1 MKILSVVGARPQFVK
16 LAPVAHA
23 AAAADVEHAIVHTGQ
38 HYDPMLSDV
47 FFRDLGIPAP
57 DRHLGVGSGGHGA
70 QTGQILAAMD
80 DAITELAPD
89 VVLVYGDTNSTLAG
103 ALSAVKLHVPVA
115 HLEAG
120 LRSFNRA
127 MPEEINRVLTD
138 HAADLC
144 LAPTAVAVEHL
155 AAEGIAVKWVFSQ
168 GSNRSLEYLN
178 GGSVDFASTAGLAAV
193 LSRANGSPV
202 KTVYI
207 ASRPEWT
214 ALAVPKD
221 SPIKT
226 LADLK
231 GKKVAATKGTDPYL
245 FLLRSLQSA
254 GLGKGDVEIVH
265 LQHPD
270 GRVALERGDVDAW
283 SGLDPHLAASQLQA
297 GSRLLY
303 RNVEF
308 NSYGVLNVSDRFLK
322 EQPQLIG
329 KVIAAYEEARQW
341 TLAHPQQTAELLAS
355 DGPALLHVAID
366 ARANVWPLV
375 PPNTANSHMLDAN
388 PAHRAQETVNA
399 IPA

>member
-1 MKILSVVGARPQFVK
+1 MKSFKPRHL
-16 LAPVAHA
+16 LAALLAATLPLGTQA
-23 AAAADVEHAIVHTGQ
+23 AAPKEVRLDYAYYAPTSLVLKDQGILEKRLAAD
-38 HYDPMLSDV
+38 
-47 FFRDLGIPAP
+47 
-57 DRHLGVGSGGHGA
+57 
-70 QTGQILAAMD
+70 
-80 DAITELAPD
+80 
-89 VVLVYGDTNSTLAG
+89 
-103 ALSAVKLHVPVA
+103 
-115 HLEAG
+115 
-120 LRSFNRA
+120 
-127 MPEEINRVLTD
+127 
-138 HAADLC
+138 
-144 LAPTAVAVEHL
+144 
-155 AAEGIAVKWVFSQ
+155 GIAVKWVFSQ

-178 GGSVDFASTAGLAAV
+178 GGSIDFASTAGLAAV

-221 SPIKT
+221 SPIKS

-231 GKKVAATKGTDPYL
+231 GKKIAATKGTDPYL
-245 FLLRSLQSA
+245 FLLRSLNTA

-308 NSYGVLNVSDRFLK
+308 NSYGVLNVSDSFLK

-341 TLAHPQQTAELLAS
+341 TLAHPQQTAELLAREAKLPLEVAKLQLS
-355 DGPALLHVAID
+355 RTDFSNPQPGAEHVAALKAAAPILLD
-366 ARANVWPLV
+366 EQLVRPGTDVAAVVDQLISPQLAAGVIGQPLAK
-375 PPNTANSHMLDAN
+375 T
-388 PAHRAQETVNA
+388 E
-399 IPA
+399 

>member
-1 MKILSVVGARPQFVK
+1 MKSFKPRHL
-16 LAPVAHA
+16 LAALLAATLPLGTQA
-23 AAAADVEHAIVHTGQ
+23 AAPKEVRLDYAYYAPTSLVLKDQGILEKRLAAD
-38 HYDPMLSDV
+38 
-47 FFRDLGIPAP
+47 
-57 DRHLGVGSGGHGA
+57 
-70 QTGQILAAMD
+70 
-80 DAITELAPD
+80 
-89 VVLVYGDTNSTLAG
+89 
-103 ALSAVKLHVPVA
+103 
-115 HLEAG
+115 
-120 LRSFNRA
+120 
-127 MPEEINRVLTD
+127 
-138 HAADLC
+138 
-144 LAPTAVAVEHL
+144 
-155 AAEGIAVKWVFSQ
+155 GIAVKWVFSQ

-178 GGSVDFASTAGLAAV
+178 GGSIDFASTAGLAAV

-231 GKKVAATKGTDPYL
+231 GKKIAATKGTDPYL
-245 FLLRSLQSA
+245 FLLRSLNTA

-308 NSYGVLNVSDRFLK
+308 NSYGVLNVSDSFLK

-341 TLAHPQQTAELLAS
+341 TLAHPQQTAELLAREAKLPLEVARLQLS
-355 DGPALLHVAID
+355 RTDFSNPQPGAEHVAALKAAAPILLD
-366 ARANVWPLV
+366 EQLVRPGTDVAAVVDQLISPQLAAGVIGQPLAK
-375 PPNTANSHMLDAN
+375 T
-388 PAHRAQETVNA
+388 E
-399 IPA
+399 

>member
-1 MKILSVVGARPQFVK
+1 VLKDQGILEKR
-16 LAPVAHA
+16 L
-23 AAAADVEHAIVHTGQ
+23 AAD
-38 HYDPMLSDV
+38 
-47 FFRDLGIPAP
+47 
-57 DRHLGVGSGGHGA
+57 
-70 QTGQILAAMD
+70 
-80 DAITELAPD
+80 
-89 VVLVYGDTNSTLAG
+89 
-103 ALSAVKLHVPVA
+103 
-115 HLEAG
+115 
-120 LRSFNRA
+120 
-127 MPEEINRVLTD
+127 
-138 HAADLC
+138 
-144 LAPTAVAVEHL
+144 
-155 AAEGIAVKWVFSQ
+155 GIAVKWVFSQ

-178 GGSVDFASTAGLAAV
+178 GGSIDFASTAGLAAV

-221 SPIKT
+221 SPIKS

-231 GKKVAATKGTDPYL
+231 GKKIAATKGTDPYL
-245 FLLRSLQSA
+245 FLLRSLNTA

-355 DGPALLHVAID
+355 EAKLPLEVAKLQLSRTDFSNPQPGAEHVAALKAAASILLD
-366 ARANVWPLV
+366 EQLVRPGTDVAAVVDQLISPQLAAGVIGQPLAK
-375 PPNTANSHMLDAN
+375 T
-388 PAHRAQETVNA
+388 E
-399 IPA
+399 

>member
-1 MKILSVVGARPQFVK
+1 MKSFKPRHL
-16 LAPVAHA
+16 LAALLA
-23 AAAADVEHAIVHTGQ
+23 AALPVTTYAAAPKEVRLDYAYYAPTSLVLKDQGLLEKRLAAD
-38 HYDPMLSDV
+38 
-47 FFRDLGIPAP
+47 
-57 DRHLGVGSGGHGA
+57 
-70 QTGQILAAMD
+70 
-80 DAITELAPD
+80 
-89 VVLVYGDTNSTLAG
+89 
-103 ALSAVKLHVPVA
+103 
-115 HLEAG
+115 
-120 LRSFNRA
+120 
-127 MPEEINRVLTD
+127 
-138 HAADLC
+138 
-144 LAPTAVAVEHL
+144 
-155 AAEGIAVKWVFSQ
+155 GIAVKWVFSQ

-178 GGSVDFASTAGLAAV
+178 GGSIDFASTAGLAAV

-221 SPIKT
+221 SAIKT

-245 FLLRSLQSA
+245 FLLRSLHSV
-254 GLGKGDVEIVH
+254 GLDKGDVEIVH

-303 RNVEF
+303 RNLEF
-308 NSYGVLNVSDRFLK
+308 NSYGVLNVSDSFLK

-341 TLAHPQQTAELLAS
+341 TLAHPQQTAELLAKEAKLPLEVAKLQLS
-355 DGPALLHVAID
+355 RTDFSNPQPGAEHVAALKAAAPILLD
-366 ARANVWPLV
+366 EQLVRPGTDVAAVVDQLISPQVAAAVIGQPL
-375 PPNTANSHMLDAN
+375 AKAE
-388 PAHRAQETVNA
+388 R
-399 IPA
+399 

>member
-1 MKILSVVGARPQFVK
+1 MKSFKPRHL
-16 LAPVAHA
+16 LAALLAATLPLGTQA
-23 AAAADVEHAIVHTGQ
+23 AAPKVVRLDYAYYAPTSLVLKDQGILEKRLAAD
-38 HYDPMLSDV
+38 
-47 FFRDLGIPAP
+47 
-57 DRHLGVGSGGHGA
+57 
-70 QTGQILAAMD
+70 
-80 DAITELAPD
+80 
-89 VVLVYGDTNSTLAG
+89 
-103 ALSAVKLHVPVA
+103 
-115 HLEAG
+115 
-120 LRSFNRA
+120 
-127 MPEEINRVLTD
+127 
-138 HAADLC
+138 
-144 LAPTAVAVEHL
+144 
-155 AAEGIAVKWVFSQ
+155 GIAVKWVFSQ

-178 GGSVDFASTAGLAAV
+178 GGSIDFASTAGLAAV

-231 GKKVAATKGTDPYL
+231 GKKIAATKGTDPYL
-245 FLLRSLQSA
+245 FLLRSLNTA

-308 NSYGVLNVSDRFLK
+308 NSYGVLNVSDSFLK

-341 TLAHPQQTAELLAS
+341 TLAHPQQTAELLAREAKLPLEVAKLQLS
-355 DGPALLHVAID
+355 RTDFSNPQPGAEHVAALKAAASILLD
-366 ARANVWPLV
+366 EQLVRPGTDVAAVVDQLISPQLAAGVIGQPLAK
-375 PPNTANSHMLDAN
+375 T
-388 PAHRAQETVNA
+388 E
-399 IPA
+399 

>member
-1 MKILSVVGARPQFVK
+1 MKSFKPRHL
-16 LAPVAHA
+16 LAALLAATLPLGTQA
-23 AAAADVEHAIVHTGQ
+23 AAPKEVRLDYAYYAPTSLVLKDQGILEKRLAAD
-38 HYDPMLSDV
+38 
-47 FFRDLGIPAP
+47 
-57 DRHLGVGSGGHGA
+57 
-70 QTGQILAAMD
+70 
-80 DAITELAPD
+80 
-89 VVLVYGDTNSTLAG
+89 
-103 ALSAVKLHVPVA
+103 
-115 HLEAG
+115 
-120 LRSFNRA
+120 
-127 MPEEINRVLTD
+127 
-138 HAADLC
+138 
-144 LAPTAVAVEHL
+144 
-155 AAEGIAVKWVFSQ
+155 GIAVKWVFSQ

-178 GGSVDFASTAGLAAV
+178 GGSIDFASTAGLAAV

-221 SPIKT
+221 SPIKS

-231 GKKVAATKGTDPYL
+231 GKKIAATKGTDPYL
-245 FLLRSLQSA
+245 FLLRSLNTA

-308 NSYGVLNVSDRFLK
+308 NSYGVLNVSDSFLK

-341 TLAHPQQTAELLAS
+341 TLAHPQQTAELLAREAKLPLEVARLQLS
-355 DGPALLHVAID
+355 RTDFSNPQPGAEHVAALKAAAPILLD
-366 ARANVWPLV
+366 EQLV
-375 PPNTANSHMLDAN
+375 RPGTDVAAVVDQLISPQLAAGVIGQ
-388 PAHRAQETVNA
+388 PVAKAE
-399 IPA
+399 

>member
-1 MKILSVVGARPQFVK
+1 MKSFKPRHL
-16 LAPVAHA
+16 LAALLA
-23 AAAADVEHAIVHTGQ
+23 AALPLGTQAAAPQEVRLDYAYYAPTSLVLKDQGILEKRLAAD
-38 HYDPMLSDV
+38 
-47 FFRDLGIPAP
+47 
-57 DRHLGVGSGGHGA
+57 
-70 QTGQILAAMD
+70 
-80 DAITELAPD
+80 
-89 VVLVYGDTNSTLAG
+89 
-103 ALSAVKLHVPVA
+103 
-115 HLEAG
+115 
-120 LRSFNRA
+120 
-127 MPEEINRVLTD
+127 
-138 HAADLC
+138 
-144 LAPTAVAVEHL
+144 
-155 AAEGIAVKWVFSQ
+155 GIAVKWVFSQ

-178 GGSVDFASTAGLAAV
+178 GGSIDFASTAGLAAV

-221 SPIKT
+221 SPIKS

-231 GKKVAATKGTDPYL
+231 GKKIAATKGTDPYL
-245 FLLRSLQSA
+245 FLLRSLHTA

-341 TLAHPQQTAELLAS
+341 TLAHPQQTAELLAREAKLPLEVARLQLS
-355 DGPALLHVAID
+355 RTDFSNPQPGAEHVAALKAAAPILLD
-366 ARANVWPLV
+366 EQLVRPGTDVAAVVDQLISPQLAAGVIGQPLAK
-375 PPNTANSHMLDAN
+375 T
-388 PAHRAQETVNA
+388 E
-399 IPA
+399 

>member
-1 MKILSVVGARPQFVK
+1 MKSFKPRHL
-16 LAPVAHA
+16 LAALLAATLPLGTQA
-23 AAAADVEHAIVHTGQ
+23 AAPKEVRLDYAYYAPTSLVLKDQGILEKRLAAD
-38 HYDPMLSDV
+38 
-47 FFRDLGIPAP
+47 
-57 DRHLGVGSGGHGA
+57 
-70 QTGQILAAMD
+70 
-80 DAITELAPD
+80 
-89 VVLVYGDTNSTLAG
+89 
-103 ALSAVKLHVPVA
+103 
-115 HLEAG
+115 
-120 LRSFNRA
+120 
-127 MPEEINRVLTD
+127 
-138 HAADLC
+138 
-144 LAPTAVAVEHL
+144 
-155 AAEGIAVKWVFSQ
+155 GIAVKWVFSQ

-178 GGSVDFASTAGLAAV
+178 GGSIDFASSAGLAAV

-221 SPIKT
+221 SPIKS

-231 GKKVAATKGTDPYL
+231 GKKIAATKGTDPYL
-245 FLLRSLQSA
+245 FLLRSLHTA

-308 NSYGVLNVSDRFLK
+308 NSYGVLNVSDSFLK

-341 TLAHPQQTAELLAS
+341 TLAHPQQTAELLAREAKLPLEVAKLQLS
-355 DGPALLHVAID
+355 RTDFSNPQPGAEHVAALKAAAPILLD
-366 ARANVWPLV
+366 EHLVRPGTAVAAVVDQLISPQLAAGVIGQPLAK
-375 PPNTANSHMLDAN
+375 T
-388 PAHRAQETVNA
+388 E
-399 IPA
+399 

>member
-1 MKILSVVGARPQFVK
+1 MKSFKPRHL
-16 LAPVAHA
+16 LAALLAATLPLGTQA
-23 AAAADVEHAIVHTGQ
+23 AAPKEVRLDYAYYAPTSLVLKDQGILEKRLAAD
-38 HYDPMLSDV
+38 
-47 FFRDLGIPAP
+47 
-57 DRHLGVGSGGHGA
+57 
-70 QTGQILAAMD
+70 
-80 DAITELAPD
+80 
-89 VVLVYGDTNSTLAG
+89 
-103 ALSAVKLHVPVA
+103 
-115 HLEAG
+115 
-120 LRSFNRA
+120 
-127 MPEEINRVLTD
+127 
-138 HAADLC
+138 
-144 LAPTAVAVEHL
+144 
-155 AAEGIAVKWVFSQ
+155 GIAVKWVFSQ

-178 GGSVDFASTAGLAAV
+178 GGSIDFASTAGLAAV

-221 SPIKT
+221 SPIKS

-231 GKKVAATKGTDPYL
+231 GKKIAATKGTDPYL
-245 FLLRSLQSA
+245 FLLRSLNTA
-254 GLGKGDVEIVH
+254 GLDKGDVEIVH

-308 NSYGVLNVSDRFLK
+308 NSYGVLNVSDSFLK

-341 TLAHPQQTAELLAS
+341 TLAHPQQTAELLAREAKLPLEVAKLQLS
-355 DGPALLHVAID
+355 RTDFSNPQPGAEHVAALKAAAPILLD
-366 ARANVWPLV
+366 EQLVRPGTDVAAVVDQLISPQLAAGVIGQPLAK
-375 PPNTANSHMLDAN
+375 T
-388 PAHRAQETVNA
+388 E
-399 IPA
+399 

>member
-1 MKILSVVGARPQFVK
+1 MKSFKPRYL
-16 LAPVAHA
+16 LAALLAATLPLGTQA
-23 AAAADVEHAIVHTGQ
+23 AAPKEVRLDYAYYAPTSLVLKDQGILEKRLAAD
-38 HYDPMLSDV
+38 
-47 FFRDLGIPAP
+47 
-57 DRHLGVGSGGHGA
+57 
-70 QTGQILAAMD
+70 
-80 DAITELAPD
+80 
-89 VVLVYGDTNSTLAG
+89 
-103 ALSAVKLHVPVA
+103 
-115 HLEAG
+115 
-120 LRSFNRA
+120 
-127 MPEEINRVLTD
+127 
-138 HAADLC
+138 
-144 LAPTAVAVEHL
+144 
-155 AAEGIAVKWVFSQ
+155 GIAVKWVFSQ

-178 GGSVDFASTAGLAAV
+178 GGSIDFASTAGLAAV

-231 GKKVAATKGTDPYL
+231 GKKIAATKGTDPYL
-245 FLLRSLQSA
+245 FLLRSLNTA

-308 NSYGVLNVSDRFLK
+308 NSYGVLNVSDSFLK

-341 TLAHPQQTAELLAS
+341 TLAHPQQTAELLAREAKLPLEVARLQLS
-355 DGPALLHVAID
+355 RTDFSNPQPGAEHVAALKAAAPILLD
-366 ARANVWPLV
+366 EQLVRPGTDVAAVVDQLISPQLAAGVIGQPLAK
-375 PPNTANSHMLDAN
+375 T
-388 PAHRAQETVNA
+388 E
-399 IPA
+399 

>member
-1 MKILSVVGARPQFVK
+1 MKSFKPRHL
-16 LAPVAHA
+16 LAALLAATLPLGTQA
-23 AAAADVEHAIVHTGQ
+23 AAPKEVRLDYAYYAPTSLVLKDQGILEKRLAAD
-38 HYDPMLSDV
+38 
-47 FFRDLGIPAP
+47 
-57 DRHLGVGSGGHGA
+57 
-70 QTGQILAAMD
+70 
-80 DAITELAPD
+80 
-89 VVLVYGDTNSTLAG
+89 
-103 ALSAVKLHVPVA
+103 
-115 HLEAG
+115 
-120 LRSFNRA
+120 
-127 MPEEINRVLTD
+127 
-138 HAADLC
+138 
-144 LAPTAVAVEHL
+144 
-155 AAEGIAVKWVFSQ
+155 GIAVKWVFSQ

-178 GGSVDFASTAGLAAV
+178 GGSIDFASTAGLAAV

-221 SPIKT
+221 SPIKS

-231 GKKVAATKGTDPYL
+231 GKKIAATKGTDPYL
-245 FLLRSLQSA
+245 FLLRSLNTA

-308 NSYGVLNVSDRFLK
+308 NSYGVLNVSDSFLK

-341 TLAHPQQTAELLAS
+341 TLAHPQQTAELLAWEAKLPLEVARLQLS
-355 DGPALLHVAID
+355 RTDFSNPQPGAEHVAALKAAAPILLD
-366 ARANVWPLV
+366 EQLVRPGTDVAAVVDQLISPQLAAGVIGQPLAK
-375 PPNTANSHMLDAN
+375 T
-388 PAHRAQETVNA
+388 E
-399 IPA
+399 

>member
-1 MKILSVVGARPQFVK
+1 MKSFKTRHL
-16 LAPVAHA
+16 LAALLAATLPLGTQA
-23 AAAADVEHAIVHTGQ
+23 AAPKEVRLDYAYYAPTSLVLKDQGILEKRLAAD
-38 HYDPMLSDV
+38 
-47 FFRDLGIPAP
+47 
-57 DRHLGVGSGGHGA
+57 
-70 QTGQILAAMD
+70 
-80 DAITELAPD
+80 
-89 VVLVYGDTNSTLAG
+89 
-103 ALSAVKLHVPVA
+103 
-115 HLEAG
+115 
-120 LRSFNRA
+120 
-127 MPEEINRVLTD
+127 
-138 HAADLC
+138 
-144 LAPTAVAVEHL
+144 
-155 AAEGIAVKWVFSQ
+155 GIAVKWVFSQ

-178 GGSVDFASTAGLAAV
+178 GGSIDFASTAGLAAV

-221 SPIKT
+221 SPIKS

-231 GKKVAATKGTDPYL
+231 GKKIAATKGTDPYL
-245 FLLRSLQSA
+245 FLLRSLNTA

-308 NSYGVLNVSDRFLK
+308 NSYGVLNVSDSFLK

-341 TLAHPQQTAELLAS
+341 TLAHPQQTAELLAREAKLPLEVAKLQLS
-355 DGPALLHVAID
+355 RTDFSNPQPGAEHVTALKAAAPILLDEQLVRPGTDVAAVVDQLISPQL
-366 ARANVWPLV
+366 AAGVIGQPLAK
-375 PPNTANSHMLDAN
+375 T
-388 PAHRAQETVNA
+388 E
-399 IPA
+399 

>member
-1 MKILSVVGARPQFVK
+1 MKSFKPRHL
-16 LAPVAHA
+16 LAALLAATLPLGTQA
-23 AAAADVEHAIVHTGQ
+23 AAPKEVRLDYAYYAPTSLVLKDQGILEKRLAAD
-38 HYDPMLSDV
+38 
-47 FFRDLGIPAP
+47 
-57 DRHLGVGSGGHGA
+57 
-70 QTGQILAAMD
+70 
-80 DAITELAPD
+80 
-89 VVLVYGDTNSTLAG
+89 
-103 ALSAVKLHVPVA
+103 
-115 HLEAG
+115 
-120 LRSFNRA
+120 
-127 MPEEINRVLTD
+127 
-138 HAADLC
+138 
-144 LAPTAVAVEHL
+144 
-155 AAEGIAVKWVFSQ
+155 GIAVKWVFSQ

-178 GGSVDFASTAGLAAV
+178 GGSIDFASAAGLAAV

-221 SPIKT
+221 SPIKS

-231 GKKVAATKGTDPYL
+231 GKKIAATKGTDPYL
-245 FLLRSLQSA
+245 FLLRSLNTA

-283 SGLDPHLAASQLQA
+283 AGLDPHLAASQLQA

-308 NSYGVLNVSDRFLK
+308 NSYGVLNVSDSFLK

-341 TLAHPQQTAELLAS
+341 TLAHPQQTAELLAREAKLPLEVAKLQLS
-355 DGPALLHVAID
+355 RTDFSNPQPGAEHVTALKAAAPILLDEQLVRPGTDVAAVVDQLISPQL
-366 ARANVWPLV
+366 AAGVIGQPLAK
-375 PPNTANSHMLDAN
+375 T
-388 PAHRAQETVNA
+388 E
-399 IPA
+399 